1 VKRLC
6 SVLHSDRERAAANV
20 AVSRIGMLAA
30 KRLSMVSGMR
40 SKGGRRGLR
49 LAVVFPGEPH
59 DRVLS
64 APVGW
69 LGDPLVADASAC
81 AGSDI
86 RRALSGRTVIGAAVV
101 QPAAVALE
109 LVAYNRLLAHGVRPT
124 LVAGQNAGEIAAWA
138 ASGAIADHE
147 ALRLAALRGAA
158 VELASLV
165 HPSTRRSSPGGW
177 NTIAMAPAREV
188 LASAAAAAPRMMRH
202 VPQVESLSGFVLS
215 EDEAPDLGA
224 QLVEPPAWRCI
235 LDSFARFSITDVA
248 VLAPS
253 RVLRNMLR
261 DALGPA
267 YKVHVAE
274 DDADL
279 ARIATAL
286 REQTEA
292 AAS

>member
-1 VKRLC
+1 
-6 SVLHSDRERAAANV
+6 
-20 AVSRIGMLAA
+20 
-30 KRLSMVSGMR
+30 MVSGMR
-40 SKGGRRGLR
+40 SRGGQGRR

-64 APVGW
+64 APAGW
-69 LGDPLVADASAC
+69 LSDPLVADASAC

-86 RRALSGRTVIGAAVV
+86 GRALSGRTVIGAAVV

-109 LVAYNRLLAHGVRPT
+109 LVAYGRLLGHGVTPT
-124 LVAGQNAGEIAAWA
+124 LVAGQNVGEIAAWA
-138 ASGAIADHE
+138 ASGAIADHD

-165 HPSTRRSSPGGW
+165 HPTTRRSSPGGW

-188 LASAAAAAPRMMRH
+188 ISAAAAAAPRMMRH
-202 VPQVESLSGFVLS
+202 VPQVESVNGLVLS

-224 QLVEPPAWRCI
+224 QLVEPPAWRPI
-235 LDSFARFSITDVA
+235 LDAFARFGITDVA

-253 RVLRNMLR
+253 RVIRNMLR
-261 DALGPA
+261 DALGP
-267 YKVHVAE
+267 KCTVHAAD

-279 ARIATAL
+279 ARIAADVSE
-286 REQTEA
+286 RTEA